1 MTQASWSKLKVIN
14 LRRNGLYTENNPI
27 GLLLRILPSIV
38 HHSDFLYDVIRNVPG
53 HPFSMIPLL
62 QNPALL
68 ARLKEH
74 VTTRPSVAMKIAT
87 GIPPHIHLAVMVK
100 KVLECC
106 TETLEEVKLLAEKD

>member
-1 MTQASWSKLKVIN
+1 MILRPEAMELMYGPILK
-14 LRRNGLYTENNPI
+14 RWEETENNPI
-27 GLLLRILPSIV
+27 GLLLPTLRSIV
-38 HHSDFLYDVIRNVPG
+38 HLSDFLYDVIRNVPG

-87 GIPPHIHLAVMVK
+87 GGRCVRALKP
-100 KVLECC
+100 
-106 TETLEEVKLLAEKD
+106 KLTVRGSNHRSRQWCLRW